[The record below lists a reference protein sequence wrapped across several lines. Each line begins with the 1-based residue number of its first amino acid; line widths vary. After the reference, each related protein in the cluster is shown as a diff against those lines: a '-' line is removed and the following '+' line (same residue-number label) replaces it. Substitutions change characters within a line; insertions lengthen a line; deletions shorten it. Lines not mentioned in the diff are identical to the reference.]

1 MGWNL
6 GSKHNDTQ
14 DVNRSRRLAG
24 FFGAGH
30 RTGLYPNQPSFGGNP
45 LNGSFLLSKAQ
56 AQNDNQAAGNEKDFV
71 TRFKESLERN
81 IINSITRGVADG
93 EITDGVYDTGD
104 YRVEVAS
111 TGNGVMLT
119 ITNLLSGEVT
129 VIEMPIYGGNP

>member
-1 MGWNL
+1 MTLRMLIVAGTL
-6 GSKHNDTQ
+6 
-14 DVNRSRRLAG
+14 LAFSG
-24 FFGAGH
+24 QA
-30 RTGLYPNQPSFGGNP
+30 TELVYTPINPSFGGNP

-56 AQNDNQAAGNEKDFV
+56 AQNNNQAAGNEKDFV

>member
-1 MGWNL
+1 MTLRMLIVAGAL
-6 GSKHNDTQ
+6 
-14 DVNRSRRLAG
+14 LA
-24 FFGAGH
+24 FAGQA
-30 RTGLYPNQPSFGGNP
+30 TELVYTPINPSFGGNP

-111 TGNGVMLT
+111 TGSGVMLT

>member
-1 MGWNL
+1 MTLRMLIVAGAL
-6 GSKHNDTQ
+6 
-14 DVNRSRRLAG
+14 LAFSG
-24 FFGAGH
+24 QA
-30 RTGLYPNQPSFGGNP
+30 TELVYTPINPSFGGNP

-56 AQNDNQAAGNEKDFV
+56 AQNDNQAASNEKDFV

>member
-1 MGWNL
+1 MTLRMLIAAGAL
-6 GSKHNDTQ
+6 
-14 DVNRSRRLAG
+14 LA
-24 FFGAGH
+24 FAGQA
-30 RTGLYPNQPSFGGNP
+30 TELVYTPINPGFGGNP

>member
-1 MGWNL
+1 MTLRMLIVAGTL
-6 GSKHNDTQ
+6 
-14 DVNRSRRLAG
+14 LAFSG
-24 FFGAGH
+24 QA
-30 RTGLYPNQPSFGGNP
+30 TELVYTPINPSFGGNP
-45 LNGSFLLSKAQ
+45 LNGSFLLNKAQ
-56 AQNDNQAAGNEKDFV
+56 AQNDNQPSGNEKDFV

>member
-1 MGWNL
+1 MTLRMLIAAGTL
-6 GSKHNDTQ
+6 
-14 DVNRSRRLAG
+14 LAFSG
-24 FFGAGH
+24 QA
-30 RTGLYPNQPSFGGNP
+30 TELVYTPINPSFGGNP

>member
-1 MGWNL
+1 MTLRMLIVAGAL
-6 GSKHNDTQ
+6 
-14 DVNRSRRLAG
+14 LAFSG
-24 FFGAGH
+24 QA
-30 RTGLYPNQPSFGGNP
+30 TELVYTPINPSFGGNP

-111 TGNGVMLT
+111 TGTGVMLT

>member
-1 MGWNL
+1 MTLRMLIAAGAL
-6 GSKHNDTQ
+6 
-14 DVNRSRRLAG
+14 LAFSG
-24 FFGAGH
+24 QA
-30 RTGLYPNQPSFGGNP
+30 TELVYTPINPSFGGNP

-93 EITDGVYDTGD
+93 DITDGVYDTGD

-111 TGNGVMLT
+111 TGSGVMLT

>member
-1 MGWNL
+1 MTLRMLIAAGAL
-6 GSKHNDTQ
+6 
-14 DVNRSRRLAG
+14 LAFSG
-24 FFGAGH
+24 QA
-30 RTGLYPNQPSFGGNP
+30 TELVYTPINPSFGGNP
-45 LNGSFLLSKAQ
+45 LNGSFLLNKAQ

-93 EITDGVYDTGD
+93 DITDGVYDTGD

-111 TGNGVMLT
+111 TGSGVMLT

>member
-1 MGWNL
+1 MTLRMLIAAGTL
-6 GSKHNDTQ
+6 
-14 DVNRSRRLAG
+14 LAFSG
-24 FFGAGH
+24 QA
-30 RTGLYPNQPSFGGNP
+30 TELVYTPINPSFGGNP

-56 AQNDNQAAGNEKDFV
+56 AQNDNQVAGNEKDFV

-93 EITDGVYDTGD
+93 DITDGVYDTGD

-111 TGNGVMLT
+111 TGSGVMLT